1 MRTVKE
7 NDHQP
12 QEAPAGALVRITE
25 PDGPAELQGLR
36 VLVIGASFAPDSME
50 SHVVD
55 GLRSL
60 GAVAEYATTALR
72 IDALGAATNAV
83 LYKVT
88 HSLWREPERITERR
102 LVNLAMRF
110 APDLIVVLQGNH
122 LSPKTVAELR
132 RCLKVPIVCWCQ
144 DHLGVFGRQYLLGSE
159 YDVLFLK
166 DRYTQDLFSRM
177 IRTMPCVYLPEACNP
192 RVHRSLE
199 LTVEDH
205 RRFGCDVMIYG
216 SLYYYRQA
224 ILQQLGE
231 FDLKIWGSSAGWFVN
246 RLRER
251 CAGAEVFL
259 DDKVRAV
266 RAARIAL
273 NPLHYGEVNALN
285 ARTFELAGCG
295 AFQLV
300 THKPVLSEHFTLG
313 AEVEA
318 FQSVEE
324 LLEKLRHYLDYP
336 DEAATIALNGQR
348 RAHRDHTFA
357 ARMRE
362 IVRVALNRPHSG
374 IPVAVS
380 SP

>member
-1 MRTVKE
+1 MKDIDR
-7 NDHQP
+7 QP
-12 QEAPAGALVRITE
+12 QVMPADPPAPTGVSKGL
-25 PDGPAELQGLR
+25 PELHDLR

-72 IDALGAATNAV
+72 IDALGTAANAV

-88 HSLWREPERITERR
+88 HALWREPERITERG
-102 LVNLAMRF
+102 LLNQAMHF
-110 APDLIVVLQGNH
+110 APDLILVLQGNH
-122 LSPKTVAELR
+122 LSPKTVVELR
-132 RCLKVPIVCWCQ
+132 RRLKVPIVCWCQ

-166 DRYTQDLFSRM
+166 DRYTQELFSRM
-177 IRTMPCVYLPEACNP
+177 IRTMPFVYLPEACNP
-192 RVHRSLE
+192 RVHRPLQ
-199 LTVEDH
+199 LTADDH

-216 SLYYYRQA
+216 SIYYYRQA
-224 ILQQLGE
+224 ILQQLGA
-231 FDLKIWGSSAGWFVN
+231 FDLKIWGSAAGWFVN

-251 CAGAEVFL
+251 RAGGEVFL

-300 THKPVLSEHFTLG
+300 THKPVLSEHFTPG

-318 FQSVEE
+318 FQSVDE
-324 LLEKLRHYLDYP
+324 LVEKLRHYLDHP
-336 DEAATIALNGQR
+336 EQAAEIALNGQR

-374 IPVAVS
+374 NPVTVS
-380 SP
+380 AP